1 MVTNKKL
8 GKGLSSLLGKKEDL
22 KEASTDKNNNTNGLL
37 LVPIE
42 KIFRDEQQPRKEF
55 DQEKIKELSQSIHK
69 NGLIQPLILTK
80 RDSDTYTLVAGERRW
95 RAAQLAKLKILPS
108 LLLPTD
114 LDKDEISLIENIQR
128 ENLKISEEAQ
138 AYQRLI
144 EKNNYTHEDLGKIVG
159 KSRSHIT
166 NLLRIL
172 SLDNYFFDLLN
183 RDILSMG
190 HARALIGKTP
200 NDFDEDILLSIT
212 KGKISV
218 RDLEMNKKSVTKSE
232 PNLIHEEKHL
242 SDIICF
248 KTKIVY
254 NKSGKGNIKIF
265 YENLEQYNFLIKKLK
280 N

>member
-1 MVTNKKL
+1 
-8 GKGLSSLLGKKEDL
+8 
-22 KEASTDKNNNTNGLL
+22 
-37 LVPIE
+37 
-42 KIFRDEQQPRKEF
+42 
-55 DQEKIKELSQSIHK
+55 
-69 NGLIQPLILTK
+69 
-80 RDSDTYTLVAGERRW
+80 
-95 RAAQLAKLKILPS
+95 
-108 LLLPTD
+108 
-114 LDKDEISLIENIQR
+114 
-128 ENLKISEEAQ
+128 
-138 AYQRLI
+138 
-144 EKNNYTHEDLGKIVG
+144 
-159 KSRSHIT
+159 
-166 NLLRIL
+166 
-172 SLDNYFFDLLN
+172 
-183 RDILSMG
+183 MG

-242 SDIICF
+242 SDIIGF